1 VPRPAVQLFNLGID
15 NRTRI
20 ASGPFQQ
27 LVHEFRPFVATDL
40 SGRWESY
47 RVFFAPIN
55 WRFRS
60 GDRFE
65 FNANPVGERLVAP
78 FEVADG
84 VVIAPGRYDWLQYR
98 LEVGTAQKRR
108 LYTQVTWWFGGFYD
122 GTIDQVIWTGAW
134 NPTALFTVE
143 FTGERNMGRLPAGD
157 FTQTLVGNRI
167 RLNVSPNLSVS
178 SYVQYDTVS
187 DSVGVNSRLR
197 WTFRPEAELFVVYN
211 HNVRSVVDRWQLE
224 SNQLV
229 MKVQYAF
236 RR

>member
-1 VPRPAVQLFNLGID
+1 
-15 NRTRI
+15 
-20 ASGPFQQ
+20 
-27 LVHEFRPFVATDL
+27 VHEFRPFVATNL
-40 SGRWESY
+40 EGRWESY

-65 FNANPVGERLVAP
+65 VNVNPVGERLVAP
-78 FEVADG
+78 FEVSKG
-84 VVIAPGRYDWLQYR
+84 VVIAPGRYHWRQYR

-122 GTIDQVIWTGAW
+122 GAIDQVIWTGAW

-143 FTGERNMGRLPAGD
+143 FTGERNMGRLPSGHFD
-157 FTQTLVGNRI
+157 QTLIGNRI
-167 RLNVSPNLSVS
+167 RLNVSPDLSVA
-178 SYVQYDTVS
+178 SYVQYDTIS
-187 DSVGVNSRLR
+187 KSVGVNTRLR
-197 WTFRPEAELFVVYN
+197 WTFRPEADLFVVYN
-211 HNVRSVVDRWQLE
+211 HNIRSLVDRWQLD

-229 MKVQYAF
+229 MKVQYAW

>member
-1 VPRPAVQLFNLGID
+1 M
-15 NRTRI
+15 
-20 ASGPFQQ
+20 
-27 LVHEFRPFVATDL
+27 
-40 SGRWESY
+40 
-47 RVFFAPIN
+47 
-55 WRFRS
+55 
-60 GDRFE
+60 
-65 FNANPVGERLVAP
+65 
-78 FEVADG
+78 
-84 VVIAPGRYDWLQYR
+84 
-98 LEVGTAQKRR
+98 
-108 LYTQVTWWFGGFYD
+108 TWWFGGFYD
-122 GTIDQVIWTGAW
+122 GTIDQVMWTGAW

-167 RLNVSPNLSVS
+167 RINVSSNLSVS

-187 DSVGVNSRLR
+187 DSVGVNTRLR

-229 MKVQYAF
+229 MKIQYAF